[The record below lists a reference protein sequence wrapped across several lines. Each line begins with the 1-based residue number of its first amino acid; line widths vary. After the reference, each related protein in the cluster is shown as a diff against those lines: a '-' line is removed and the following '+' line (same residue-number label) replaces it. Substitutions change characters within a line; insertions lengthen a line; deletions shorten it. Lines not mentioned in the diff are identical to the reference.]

1 MASEPA
7 RAAARSTRAVLT
19 EARARYDDLRP
30 SERRIADALLAD
42 PEAFAS
48 RSIGEIAVQASTSTT
63 TVVRFTRTVGYE
75 RFRDLRRD
83 LAEQNLRARLAIAAV
98 DVTSPDVSAG
108 DGMEDVVARVAAS
121 ESLSIADTAATI
133 DVAALTTAV
142 GAIARARR
150 VDLFGVGASGI
161 VAVDLQRKLSRIG
174 RVAIEWPEPHAAWT
188 AAAVLDEDSVAIAI
202 SHSGATDETVRF
214 LRLASES
221 GATTIAITNHD
232 DSPLGRLAD
241 VVLRTA
247 AREAAPLRS
256 GALGSRTAQLLIG
269 DCLYLGVAQLDADGA
284 MDALRRTYAAVGRTL
299 PNA

>member
-1 MASEPA
+1 M
-7 RAAARSTRAVLT
+7 LT

-42 PEAFAS
+42 PETFAT
-48 RSIGEIAVQASTSTT
+48 RSIGEIAERASTSTT

-83 LAEQNLRARLAIAAV
+83 LTEQNLRQRLALAAV
-98 DVTSPDVSAG
+98 DVTSPDVSPG
-108 DGMEDVVARVAAS
+108 DGMDDIVAKVAAN

-133 DVAALTTAV
+133 DVDALTAAV
-142 GAIARARR
+142 AAIASARR

-174 RVAIEWPEPHAAWT
+174 RVALEWPEPHAAWT
-188 AAAVLDEDSVAIAI
+188 AAAVLDAASVAIAV

-214 LRLASES
+214 LRLARAS
-221 GATTIAITNHD
+221 GATTIAITNHA
-232 DSPLGRLAD
+232 DSPLAHAAD

-247 AREAAPLRS
+247 ARESTPLRS
-256 GALGSRTAQLLIG
+256 GALGSRIAQLMIG
-269 DCLYLGVAQLDADGA
+269 DCLYIGVVQLDADGA
-284 MDALRRTYAAVGRTL
+284 ADALRRTHAAVDRTL
-299 PNA
+299 PDA

>member
-1 MASEPA
+1 MSNEQ
-7 RAAARSTRAVLT
+7 RSTTRSVLT

-42 PEAFAS
+42 PETFAT
-48 RSIGEIAVQASTSTT
+48 RSIGEIAERASTSTT

-83 LAEQNLRARLAIAAV
+83 LTEQNLRQRLALAAA
-98 DVTSPDVSAG
+98 DVTSPDVSPG
-108 DGMEDVVARVAAS
+108 DGMDDIVAKVAAN

-133 DVAALTTAV
+133 DVAALTAAV
-142 GAIARARR
+142 AAIASARR

-174 RVAIEWPEPHAAWT
+174 RVALEWPEPHAAWT
-188 AAAVLDEDSVAIAI
+188 AAAVLDDSSVAIAV

-214 LRLASES
+214 LRLARAS
-221 GATTIAITNHD
+221 GATTIAITNHA
-232 DSPLGRLAD
+232 DSPLAHAAD

-247 AREAAPLRS
+247 AREATPLRS
-256 GALGSRTAQLLIG
+256 GALGSRIAQLMIG
-269 DCLYLGVAQLDADGA
+269 DCLYIGVVQLDADGA
-284 MDALRRTYAAVGRTL
+284 ADALRRTHAAVGRTL
-299 PNA
+299 PDA